1 MAFVLADRVRDT
13 TNTTGTGAVTLSGT
27 APIGYQ
33 TFGAAIGGGNS
44 TYYCIAGQNT
54 TQWEVG
60 IGTYTSFGTSLSRDT
75 VLASSNS
82 GSLVTF
88 SSGDKDVFVTYPAE
102 KSVNY
107 DSSGNIINTGSLSFT
122 GTGKT
127 ITGDF
132 TNATV
137 SNRLNFQTST
147 VNSTTGI
154 YALPNGT
161 STAASWQAAN
171 NSDPT
176 NASKVLIAAESASM
190 QLVSG
195 RNGSGTYLPLVFYTN
210 GAEKMRLDTSGNLGV
225 GVTPSGSY
233 TVESVG
239 AISGTNLLATNGLLV
254 EGNTVSVSYTVPA
267 SSNALSIGPIT
278 VASGVTVTIPSGSR
292 WVVA

>member
-13 TNTTGTGAVTLSGT
+13 TTTTGTGAVTLSGT
-27 APIGYQ
+27 PTTGYQ
-33 TFGAAIGGGNS
+33 SFGTAIGNGNN
-44 TYYCIAGQNT
+44 TYYCIAGQST
-54 TQWEVG
+54 SEWEVG

-88 SSGDKDVFVTYPAE
+88 SVGTKDVFVTYPAE

-107 DSSGNIINTGSLSFT
+107 DTSGNVINTGSLSFT

-147 VNSTTGI
+147 TNSSTGI

-161 STAASWQAAN
+161 STAAAWQATN